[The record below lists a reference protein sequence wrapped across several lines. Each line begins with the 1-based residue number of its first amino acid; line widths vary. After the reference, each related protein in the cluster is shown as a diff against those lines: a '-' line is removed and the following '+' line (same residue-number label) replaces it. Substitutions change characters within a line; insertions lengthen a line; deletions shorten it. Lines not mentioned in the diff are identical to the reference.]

1 MKRKPVAFR
10 GTKDG
15 VSIVLS
21 GQAEFEEIKA
31 ALDERLAAAK
41 HFFAGA
47 KVAVQTR
54 GRLVDPRA
62 IEEIKKIIEGHG
74 LEVASF
80 DTEASPAVAERAAGL
95 GGAFG
100 TEEFTASSPMTG
112 LLGELAAGAQSV
124 PASDF
129 FERTTPGSPATVLK
143 RTVRAGQRV
152 EVEGDLVILG
162 DVNPGGEVVATGD
175 IIVVGALRG
184 VAHAGF
190 KGDDG
195 AVVVALRLLPMQ
207 LRIADYIARSPD
219 GPAEA
224 PRGPEAARVRDG
236 VLVVEPYCGD
246 IGAKWDSGVR

>member
-1 MKRKPVAFR
+1 MKRKPVVFR

-21 GQAEFEEIKA
+21 GQAEFEEVKA
-31 ALDERLAAAK
+31 ALDERLSAAK

-47 KVAVQTR
+47 KVAVQAR

-62 IEEIKKIIEGHG
+62 IEEIKEIIEGHG

-80 DTEASPAVAERAAGL
+80 DVGASPAVAEKAAGS
-95 GGAFG
+95 GGGFG
-100 TEEFTASSPMTG
+100 AEALASSSPMTG
-112 LLGELAAGAQSV
+112 LFGELSAGARRV
-124 PASDF
+124 LASDSSH
-129 FERTTPGSPATVLK
+129 RSTSGTPATVVK

-162 DVNPGGEVVATGD
+162 DVNPGGEVAATGD
-175 IIVVGALRG
+175 IIVLGALRG
-184 VAHAGF
+184 VAHAGC
-190 KGDDG
+190 KGDAG

-236 VLVVEPYCGD
+236 VVVVEPYCGD